1 MTNQKLTKISG
12 ILKELKNK
20 KINTWFDLGLFID
33 TFKEQNSKS
42 AFKGDT
48 QSFDA
53 HLEKGGIAFLT
64 FYFTIDGI
72 TVETGKYAKTFRN
85 IYPNIPIHFIAGDIK
100 EEADELIPN
109 DAFRKVIP
117 EMEAFDAWPLYKD
130 FFKIKMER
138 GSKAYNDLIGKFWKE
153 VLVLVEKLG
162 NYIEEN
168 DISLLYLINVCSN
181 PGNVSLALATVLI
194 SEHLGIPVI
203 NNNHDFYWEGG
214 NKEVDIKKKGL
225 KKGPRDFFFHN
236 AHVGEFFSVIE
247 MLYPW
252 ESRSWMN
259 VNINKIQQS
268 HLIDINGHNPANVT
282 LIGTAVDTKTH
293 QMSKR
298 GIIKAFMQV
307 STIFANKKDTIT
319 VHTAA
324 HHTESKRSLKPILL
338 GYKTIQKFDFVNNN
352 IVFLQPTRVISR
364 KSIELN
370 FKLVK
375 RLFSYDS
382 FYEKFIDNPQLKL
395 SLIVSGPIPHGQQ
408 DYYNDL
414 KKDFKNF
421 LEKLPKEFKSRVL
434 LGFLFSEF
442 DKNEFR
448 KKYKKPLDIEQLY
461 DVASLILLPSQTE
474 GRGLPIIE
482 AAACGTPI
490 FCRQYEPREVYDAV
504 IGRHLDES
512 LRLNVL
518 EFKGSEIPKR
528 LAEKICDHVFYPQ
541 NRMVEVTHNR
551 SVINK
556 RYSLESLQ
564 KNMQYVLERMYL
576 QLREISNEVNL
587 PVVNLLKKYG
597 EIVNF
602 KNEDLDAILNTK
614 TRHYLP
620 GYGRLSFMIYLKSLI
635 DPSFFRV
642 EEQLIRGEVMSYAR
656 KMENNIP
663 DLVNTNLALIHK
675 YYNAIDDIFK
685 YVDGEI
691 SIRHDHALA
700 YRHRNRKSYAYQAF
714 TYQEITGLVNMIYND
729 VFKPKHLAD
738 LTLAPQFFADW
749 ELALFQLTNS
759 KFLGIDNRKILTE
772 KLKNNVPKGYFPGRY
787 IKHELEYFVLQP
799 IRAQLK
805 LTIEEELTAEVLKTN
820 GQELKKVYIFIH
832 ESKITKWFSSAN
844 IKEYLESEKE
854 PELGLLYKAGVV
866 QIIET
871 KQWSEGVHFP
881 QMGAKAIKILRNIKE
896 ANGFIITNGEH
907 AAMMTDIIEIDHFH
921 IGKVL
926 SKMTAKIMGI
936 PKDSGFI
943 QFVPAGVRTTLAY
956 PTPIQTSKD
965 FDLVLKGDLYKELK
979 NTIGEKELLRIISK
993 DAIENGTPIAK
1004 LLEQIKQN
1012 LDETKT
1018 IEKVKSSF
1026 AGGVYEDGLPWSGV
1040 LAEIDTKKQN
1050 WKFAAHIANKE
1061 PKNVPALIK
1070 EYQKKSN
1077 NSNKIELAWNG
1088 GYILNPELV
1097 GKLGL
1102 PETYIGSPLGLLI
1115 MNNKVFCP
1123 PLFNKPAF
1131 IIYKN
1136 GEVDIRKVNAKAGFI
1151 IKGKST
1157 VTPSADSQK
1166 NLVFAA
1172 HNYNK
1177 HSNTEPCYYD
1187 LTFGNET
1194 VEANGNVIIRIAG
1207 NIVKQVINTKAKET
1221 VNIIP
1226 VGLTL
1231 SIPLALFSSDLFEVG
1246 KPINM
1251 QLSEPTTNPYN
1262 WGEILYAIEAGPM
1275 LIDGGKQVLNM
1286 EEEGWKTPNSIKTQ
1300 AARLDFTDMRGPKI
1314 AVGIT
1319 LDGKL
1324 MVLMVNG
1331 RIRESV
1337 GATHFDMADILLK
1350 YGMHKAM
1357 GFDPGGSSTLVVDG
1371 QIMNISPYNKNY
1383 EKDIYS
1389 LPPKPRFVANTIMGW
1404 IEE

>member
-1 MTNQKLTKISG
+1 MIKHKADKIQN
-12 ILKELKNK
+12 ILKKLKNE
-20 KINTWFDLGLFID
+20 KINTWFDLGLFMD
-33 TFKEQNSKS
+33 KFKEENLPPAFSGSKP
-42 AFKGDT
+42 AFDEHIET
-48 QSFDA
+48 
-53 HLEKGGIAFLT
+53 GGIAFLT
-64 FYFTIDGI
+64 FYYTIDGI
-72 TVETGKYAKTFRN
+72 TVETEKYAKTFKN
-85 IYPNIPIHFIAGDIK
+85 IYPNIPIHFVAGEIK
-100 EEADELIPN
+100 EEADELIPK
-109 DAFRKVIP
+109 DAFKKVIP
-117 EMEAFDAWPLYKD
+117 EMEAFDAWPLYND
-130 FFKIKMER
+130 FFNVKMER
-138 GSKAYNDLIGKFWKE
+138 GSEAYNALIGKFWKE

-162 NYIEEN
+162 AYIEEN
-168 DISLLYLINVCSN
+168 NISLLYLINVCSN

-194 SEHLGIPVI
+194 SEYLGISVI

-214 NKEVDIKKKGL
+214 NRKEEIKKKGL

-236 AHVGEFFSVIE
+236 AHIGEFFSVIE
-247 MLYPW
+247 TVYPW
-252 ESRSWMN
+252 ESRYWMN
-259 VNINKIQQS
+259 VNINKIQQE
-268 HLIDINGHNPANVT
+268 HLININGHNPANVA
-282 LIGTAVDTKTH
+282 LLGTAVDTKTH

-298 GIIKAFMQV
+298 DIIKAFMQV
-307 STIFANKKDTIT
+307 STIFANNKDTIT
-319 VHTAA
+319 IHTVAN
-324 HHTESKRSLKPILL
+324 HTDSKRSLKPILL
-338 GYKTIQKFDFVNNN
+338 GHKNIKNFDFVNNN

-370 FKLVK
+370 FKLIK

-382 FYEKFIDNPQLKL
+382 FFEKFITNPQLKL

-408 DYYNDL
+408 NYYHDL

-421 LEKLPKEFKSRVL
+421 LKELPKEFRSRVL

-442 DKNEFR
+442 DKNEF
-448 KKYKKPLDIEQLY
+448 KKKFKKPLDIEQLY

-490 FCRQYEPREVYDAV
+490 FCRQYEPRQVYDEV

-518 EFKGSEIPKR
+518 EFKGSKVPKQ

-541 NRMVEVTHNR
+541 NRMVDVTHNR
-551 SVINK
+551 NVINK

-564 KNMQYVLERMYL
+564 KNMEYILQRMYY
-576 QLREISNEVNL
+576 QIDSFSNKDN
-587 PVVNLLKKYG
+587 PQVVSLIKKYNAS
-597 EIVNF
+597 VNF
-602 KNEDLDAILNTK
+602 ENDDLNAILNKK

-620 GYGRLSFMIYLKSLI
+620 GYGRLSFMLYLKSLI

-642 EEQLIRGEVMSYAR
+642 EEQLIKGKVMRYAR
-656 KMENNIP
+656 MMENDIP
-663 DLVNTNLALIHK
+663 DLVNTNLELIHQ
-675 YYNAIDDIFK
+675 YYNTIDDIFK

-691 SIRHDHALA
+691 EIRHDHALA
-700 YRHRNRKSYAYQAF
+700 YRHRNKKNYAYQAF
-714 TYQEITGLVNMIYND
+714 TYQEVTGLVNMIYND
-729 VFKPKHLAD
+729 VLKPQDLTD

-759 KFLGIDNRKILTE
+759 NFLGIDNRKTLT
-772 KLKNNVPKGYFPGRY
+772 KSLKKNVPKGYFPGRY

-805 LTIEEELTAEVLKTN
+805 LTIQQELTEEVLKSN
-820 GQELKKVYIFIH
+820 VDKLEKVYIFIH
-832 ESKITKWFSSAN
+832 EPRITKWFSSAN
-844 IKEYLESEKE
+844 IKEYLESGKE

-866 QIIET
+866 QIVET

-881 QMGAKAIKILRNIKE
+881 QMGAHAISILRKIKE
-896 ANGFIITNGEH
+896 SNGFIITNGEY
-907 AAMMTDIIEIDHFH
+907 AAMMTDTIEIDHFH

-926 SKMTAKIMGI
+926 YEMTAKIMGI

-943 QFVPAGVRTTLAY
+943 QYVPAGVRTTLAY
-956 PTPIQTSKD
+956 PTPIQTAKD
-965 FDLVLKGDLYKELK
+965 FEVVLKSDLFQELK
-979 NTIGEKELLRIISK
+979 ETIGEKELLNCITK
-993 DAIENGTPIAK
+993 DAIENGTPIQK
-1004 LLEQIKQN
+1004 LLEQIKEN
-1012 LDETKT
+1012 LIETNT

-1026 AGGVYEDGLPWSGV
+1026 AGGVYSDGLPWSGV
-1040 LAEIDTKKQN
+1040 LAEIDTKKHK
-1050 WKFAAHIANKE
+1050 WKFAAHIANKK
-1061 PKNVPALIK
+1061 PKNVPALIN
-1070 EYQKKSN
+1070 EYKKKSKN
-1077 NSNKIELAWNG
+1077 PNKIELAWNG

-1136 GEVDIRKVNAKAGFI
+1136 GDVDIRKVNSRAGFI
-1151 IKGKST
+1151 IKNKQENLLF
-1157 VTPSADSQK
+1157 SAS
-1166 NLVFAA
+1166 
-1172 HNYNK
+1172 NYNK
-1177 HSNTEPCYYD
+1177 HNDNEPCFFD
-1187 LTFGNET
+1187 LSYPEET
-1194 VEANGNVIIRIAG
+1194 LEANGNVIVRIAG
-1207 NIVKQVINTKAKET
+1207 NKVKQILQTKEKES
-1221 VNIIP
+1221 VPFIP
-1226 VGLTL
+1226 VGITL
-1231 SIPLALFSSDLFEVG
+1231 SIPSKLFKEDVFKEDTALDIEL
-1246 KPINM
+1246 
-1251 QLSEPTTNPYN
+1251 LEPETNPYN
-1262 WGEILYAIEAGPM
+1262 WDQISYAIEAGPM
-1275 LIDGGKQVLNM
+1275 LIDDGKQILNM
-1286 EEEGWKTPNSIKTQ
+1286 EDEGWKTSNSIKTQ

-1319 LDGKL
+1319 KAGKL

-1337 GATHFDMADILLK
+1337 GATHFDMVDILLK
-1350 YGMHKAM
+1350 YGMDKAM

-1371 QIMNISPYNKNY
+1371 KIMNISPYNKNY

-1389 LPPKPRFVANTIMGW
+1389 LPPEPRFVANAIMGY

>member
-1 MTNQKLTKISG
+1 MTKTAKITN
-12 ILKELKNK
+12 ILNELKNE

-33 TFKEQNSKS
+33 KFKEQNSKS
-42 AFKGDT
+42 AFEGDA
-48 QSFDA
+48 QSFNA
-53 HLEKGGIAFLT
+53 HIEKGGIAFLT

-72 TVETGKYAKTFRN
+72 TVETEKYAKTFKK

-100 EEADELIPN
+100 QEADELIPK
-109 DAFRKVIP
+109 DAFKKVFP
-117 EMEAFDAWPLYKD
+117 EMEAFDAWPLYDD
-130 FFKIKMER
+130 FFRIKMER
-138 GSKAYNDLIGKFWKE
+138 GSEAYNDLIGKFWKE

-162 NYIEEN
+162 HYIEEN

-194 SEHLGIPVI
+194 SEYLGIPVI

-214 NKEVDIKKKGL
+214 NRKVEIKKKGL

-236 AHVGEFFSVIE
+236 AHVGEFFSIIE
-247 MLYPW
+247 MVYPW
-252 ESRSWMN
+252 ESRSWMH
-259 VNINKIQQS
+259 VNINKIQQN
-268 HLIDINGHNPANVT
+268 HLIDINGHNPANVA
-282 LIGTAVDTKTH
+282 LIGTAVDTKMH

-298 GIIKAFMQV
+298 DIIKAFMQV

-324 HHTESKRSLKPILL
+324 HHTDSERSLKPILL
-338 GYKTIQKFDFVNNN
+338 GHKTIREFDFVNNN

-370 FKLVK
+370 FKLIK

-382 FYEKFIDNPQLKL
+382 FAEKFITNPQLKL

-408 DYYNDL
+408 NYYHDL
-414 KKDFKNF
+414 KKDFEKF
-421 LEKLPKEFKSRVL
+421 LKELPKTFRSRVL

-442 DKNEFR
+442 DKNEFK

-490 FCRQYEPREVYDAV
+490 FCRQYEPREVYDEV
-504 IGRHLDES
+504 IGRHLDQS

-518 EFKGSEIPKR
+518 EFKGSKIPKR

-541 NRMVEVTHNR
+541 NRMVDVTHNR

-556 RYSLESLQ
+556 RYSIEALQ
-564 KNMQYVLERMYL
+564 KNMQYILGRLHL
-576 QLREISNEVNL
+576 QLGAISNTVN
-587 PVVNLLKKYG
+587 PQVVNLLEAYKNMVHF
-597 EIVNF
+597 E
-602 KNEDLDAILNTK
+602 NEDLHAILNKK

-620 GYGRLSFMIYLKSLI
+620 GYGRLSFMTYLKSLI

-642 EEQLIRGEVMSYAR
+642 EEQLIKGKVMGYAR
-656 KMENNIP
+656 MMENDIP
-663 DLVNTNLALIHK
+663 DLVNTNLNLIHK

-685 YVDGEI
+685 YVDGELT
-691 SIRHDHALA
+691 IRHDHALA
-700 YRHRNRKSYAYQAF
+700 YRHRNKKQYAYQAF
-714 TYQEITGLVNMIYND
+714 TYHEVTGLVNMIYSD
-729 VFKPKHLAD
+729 VFKPKNLPD

-759 KFLGIDNRKILTE
+759 KFLGIDDRKILTK
-772 KLKNNVPKGYFPGRY
+772 KLKNNVPKGYFPGRF

-805 LTIEEELTAEVLKTN
+805 LKIEEELTANVLKEK
-820 GQELKKVYIFIH
+820 GKELEKVYIFIH
-832 ESKITKWFSSAN
+832 EPRITKWFSNAN
-844 IKEYLESEKE
+844 IKEYLESGKE
-854 PELGLLYKAGVV
+854 PELGLLFKTGVV
-866 QIIET
+866 QIIKT

-896 ANGFIITNGEH
+896 SNGFIITNGEY
-907 AAMMTDIIEIDHFH
+907 AAMMTDIVEIDHFH
-921 IGKVL
+921 IGKVQHT
-926 SKMTAKIMGI
+926 MTAKIMGI

-943 QFVPAGVRTTLAY
+943 QFVPAAVRTTLAF
-956 PTPIQTSKD
+956 PTPIQTAKD
-965 FDLVLKGDLYKELK
+965 FDNVLKGKLYKKLK
-979 NTIGEKELLRIISK
+979 KTLGEKELLQLISK

-1004 LLEQIKQN
+1004 LLKQINEN
-1012 LDETKT
+1012 LKDTKT
-1018 IEKVKSSF
+1018 VEKVTASF

-1040 LAEIDTKKQN
+1040 LAEIDTKKDN
-1050 WKFAAHIANKE
+1050 WKFAAHIAKKE
-1061 PKNVPALIK
+1061 PKNVPALID
-1070 EYQKKSN
+1070 EYKKTSKN
-1077 NSNKIELAWNG
+1077 PNKIELAWNG

-1115 MNNKVFCP
+1115 MNNTVFCP

-1136 GEVDIRKVNAKAGFI
+1136 GDVDIRKVNSKAGFI
-1151 IKGKST
+1151 VKGK
-1157 VTPSADSQK
+1157 Q
-1166 NLVFAA
+1166 NILFAPG
-1172 HNYNK
+1172 HYNI
-1177 HSNTEPCYYD
+1177 HSKTEPCYYD
-1187 LTFGNET
+1187 LSYPKDTIQGD
-1194 VEANGNVIIRIAG
+1194 GHVILRIAG
-1207 NIVKQVINTKAKET
+1207 HTVKQIIKTKANE
-1221 VNIIP
+1221 VVPVIP
-1226 VGLTL
+1226 VGITL
-1231 SIPLALFSSDLFEVG
+1231 SIPLEVFANG
-1246 KPINM
+1246 EFKEGMPLDI
-1251 QLSEPTTNPYN
+1251 QLLEPKTNPYK
-1262 WGEILYAIEAGPM
+1262 WDEISYAIEAGPM
-1275 LIDGGKQVLNM
+1275 LINGGKQILNM
-1286 EEEGWKTPNSIKTQ
+1286 EDEGWKTTNSINTQ

-1319 LDGKL
+1319 KAGKL

-1337 GATHFDMADILLK
+1337 GATHFDMVDILLK
-1350 YGMHKAM
+1350 YGMDKAM

-1371 QIMNISPYNKNY
+1371 NIMNISPYNKNY

-1389 LPPKPRFVANTIMGW
+1389 LLPEPRFVANAIMGW

>member
-1 MTNQKLTKISG
+1 MIDKRNVNISKV
-12 ILKELKNK
+12 LKELKK
-20 KINTWFDLGLFID
+20 EKINTWFDLGLFID
-33 TFKEQNSKS
+33 KFREEKLTS
-42 AFKGDT
+42 AFEGDVN
-48 QSFDA
+48 SFDFNI
-53 HLEKGGIAFLT
+53 EKGGIAFIT

-72 TVETGKYAKTFRN
+72 TVETEKYAKTFKN
-85 IYPNIPIHFIAGDIK
+85 IYPNIPIHFIAGEIK
-100 EEADELIPN
+100 QEADELIPK
-109 DAFRKVIP
+109 DAFKKVIP
-117 EMEAFDAWPLYKD
+117 EMEAFDAWPLYND
-130 FFKIKMER
+130 FFKIRMER
-138 GSKAYNDLIGKFWKE
+138 GSKEYNDLIGKFWEE

-162 NYIEEN
+162 SYIEEN

-194 SEHLGIPVI
+194 SEYLGIPVI

-214 NKEVDIKKKGL
+214 NREVDIKSKGL

-236 AHVGEFFSVIE
+236 AHVGEFFSLIE
-247 MLYPW
+247 MIYPW

-259 VNINKIQQS
+259 VNINKIQQN
-268 HLIDINGHNPANVT
+268 HLIDINGHNPANVA

-298 GIIKAFMQV
+298 DIIKAFMQV

-324 HHTESKRSLKPILL
+324 KHTKSERSLKPILL
-338 GYKTIQKFDFVNNN
+338 GYKTIRNFDFVNNN

-370 FKLVK
+370 FKLIK

-382 FYEKFIDNPQLKL
+382 FYEKFITIPQLKL

-408 DYYNDL
+408 NYYQEL
-414 KKDFKNF
+414 KRDFKNF
-421 LEKLPKEFKSRVL
+421 LEGLPKALKSRVL

-442 DKNEFR
+442 DKNEF
-448 KKYKKPLDIEQLY
+448 KKKHKKPLDIEQLY

-490 FCRQYEPREVYDAV
+490 FCRQYEPREVYDEV

-512 LRLNVL
+512 MRLKVL
-518 EFKGSEIPKR
+518 EFKGSKIPKKLVER
-528 LAEKICDHVFYPQ
+528 ICDHVFYPQ
-541 NRMVEVTHNR
+541 NRMVDVTHNR
-551 SVINK
+551 NVINK

-564 KNMQYVLERMYL
+564 KSMRYIVKRLHL
-576 QLREISNEVNL
+576 QLSANSIEVD
-587 PVVNLLKKYG
+587 PQVVFLLKKYKKS
-597 EIVNF
+597 VNF
-602 KNEDLDAILNTK
+602 TNEDLNAILNK
-614 TRHYLP
+614 NTRHYLP
-620 GYGRLSFMIYLKSLI
+620 GYGRLAFMLYLKSLI

-642 EEQLIRGEVMSYAR
+642 EEQLIKGKVMTYAR
-656 KMENNIP
+656 MMENDIP
-663 DLVNTNLALIHK
+663 DMVNTNLELIHK

-685 YVDGEI
+685 YVDGEFL
-691 SIRHDHALA
+691 IRHDHALA
-700 YRHRNRKSYAYQAF
+700 YRHRNKKSYAYQAF
-714 TYQEITGLVNMIYND
+714 TYQEVTGLVNMIYND
-729 VFKPKHLAD
+729 VFKPKNLAD
-738 LTLAPQFFADW
+738 LTLAPQFFSDW

-759 KFLGIDNRKILTE
+759 KYLGIDDRKILT
-772 KLKNNVPKGYFPGRY
+772 KNLKNNVPKGYFPGRY

-805 LTIEEELTAEVLKTN
+805 LNIEEELTLEVLETR
-820 GQELKKVYIFIH
+820 GLELEKVYIFIH
-832 ESKITKWFSSAN
+832 EPRITKWFSSAN
-844 IKEYLESEKE
+844 IKEYLDSGKE
-854 PELGLLYKAGVV
+854 PELGLLYKTGVV

-881 QMGAKAIKILRNIKE
+881 QMGAKAIKILRQIKE
-896 ANGFIITNGEH
+896 SNGFIITNGEY

-926 SKMTAKIMGI
+926 HEMTAKIMGI
-936 PKDSGFI
+936 PKGSGFI
-943 QFVPAGVRTTLAY
+943 QFVPAAVRTTLAY
-956 PTPIQTSKD
+956 PTPIQTAKTFETALKSDLFGQISKQ
-965 FDLVLKGDLYKELK
+965 
-979 NTIGEKELLRIISK
+979 IGEKELLQTISK
-993 DAIENGTPIAK
+993 DAIENGTPIEK
-1004 LLEQIKQN
+1004 LLEQLKQQMT
-1012 LDETKT
+1012 ESKT
-1018 IEKVKSSF
+1018 VEKVKSSF
-1026 AGGVYEDGLPWSGV
+1026 AGGVYKDSLPWSGV
-1040 LAEIDTKKQN
+1040 LAEIDTKEHN

-1061 PKNVPALIK
+1061 PKNVPALVR
-1070 EYQKKSN
+1070 EYKKKNN

-1115 MNNKVFCP
+1115 MNKKVFCP

-1136 GEVDIRKVNAKAGFI
+1136 GDVDIRKVNCQAGF
-1151 IKGKST
+1151 T
-1157 VTPSADSQK
+1157 VVGRKK
-1166 NLVFAA
+1166 NLVFPAA
-1172 HNYNK
+1172 NYNK
-1177 HSNTEPCYYD
+1177 HHSSEPCYYD
-1187 LTFGNET
+1187 LSYPGET
-1194 VEANGNVIIRIAG
+1194 IQGNGNIIIRIAG
-1207 NIVKQVINTKAKET
+1207 NTVKRIITTKVNET

-1226 VGLTL
+1226 VGITL
-1231 SIPLALFSSDLFEVG
+1231 SIPLKLFSSALFEEG
-1246 KPINM
+1246 RPIDI
-1251 QLSEPTTNPYN
+1251 QLKEPDNNPYN
-1262 WGEILYAIEAGPM
+1262 WSEILYAIEAGPM
-1275 LIDGGKQVLNM
+1275 LIDKGKQILNM
-1286 EEEGWKTPNSIKTQ
+1286 EEEGWKTSNSIKTQ

-1319 LDGKL
+1319 DEGKL

-1350 YGMHKAM
+1350 YGMDKAM

-1371 QIMNISPYNKNY
+1371 KIMNISPYNKNY

-1389 LPPKPRFVANTIMGW
+1389 LPPQPRFVANTIMGW
-1404 IEE
+1404 IED

>member
-1 MTNQKLTKISG
+1 MTHKKTAITN
-12 ILKELKNK
+12 ILKELHDE
-20 KINTWFDLGLFID
+20 KIETWFDLGLFID
-33 TFKEQNSKS
+33 RFKEKKSK
-42 AFKGDT
+42 AGFHGEAK
-48 QSFDA
+48 SFDA
-53 HLEKGGIAFLT
+53 SLTKGGMAFLT

-72 TVETGKYAKTFRN
+72 TVETDKYAKTFKN
-85 IYPNIPIHFIAGDIK
+85 IYPNIPIHFVAGDIK
-100 EEADELIPN
+100 QEADELIPK
-109 DAFRKVIP
+109 DAFKKVIP
-117 EMEAFDAWPLYKD
+117 EMEAFDAWPLYND

-138 GSKAYNDLIGKFWKE
+138 GSEAYNNLIGKFWKE

-162 NYIEEN
+162 SYIEEN

-194 SEHLGIPVI
+194 SEYLGLPVI

-214 NKEVDIKKKGL
+214 NREVEIKKKGL

-236 AHVGEFFSVIE
+236 AHVGEFFSIIE
-247 MLYPW
+247 MVYPW
-252 ESRSWMN
+252 ESRSWMQ
-259 VNINKIQQS
+259 VNINKIQQN
-268 HLIDINGHNPANVT
+268 HLIDINGQNPANVA
-282 LIGTAVDTKTH
+282 LIGTAVDTKLH

-298 GIIKAFMQV
+298 DIIKAFMQV

-324 HHTESKRSLKPILL
+324 HHTKSERSLKPILL
-338 GYKTIQKFDFVNNN
+338 GYKTIKKFDFVNNN

-370 FKLVK
+370 FKLIK
-375 RLFSYDS
+375 RLFSYHS
-382 FYEKFIDNPQLKL
+382 FAEKFVTNPQLKL

-408 DYYNDL
+408 NYYHDL

-421 LEKLPKEFKSRVL
+421 LKELPKEFRTRVL

-442 DKNEFR
+442 DKNEF
-448 KKYKKPLDIEQLY
+448 KKKFKKPLDIEQLY

-490 FCRQYEPREVYDAV
+490 FCRQYEPREVYDQV

-512 LRLNVL
+512 LRLIVL
-518 EFKGSEIPKR
+518 EFEGSKVPKI

-541 NRMVEVTHNR
+541 NRMVDVTHNR
-551 SVINK
+551 NVIK
-556 RYSLESLQ
+556 QRYSIEALQ
-564 KNMQYVLERMYL
+564 KNMEYILERLHL
-576 QLREISNEVNL
+576 QLKAISNDVNPQVIHFL
-587 PVVNLLKKYG
+587 EKYK
-597 EIVNF
+597 EKVSFEND
-602 KNEDLDAILNTK
+602 DLHAILNKK

-642 EEQLIRGEVMSYAR
+642 EEQLIKGNVMSYAR
-656 KMENNIP
+656 MMENDIP
-663 DLVNTNLALIHK
+663 DLINTNLKLIHK

-700 YRHRNRKSYAYQAF
+700 YRHRNKKSFAYQAF
-714 TYQEITGLVNMIYND
+714 TFQEVTGLVNMIYSD
-729 VFKPKHLAD
+729 VFKPKNLPD

-759 KFLGIDNRKILTE
+759 NYLGIDDRKILTE

-799 IRAQLK
+799 IRAQLG
-805 LTIEEELTAEVLKTN
+805 LNIQEELSKEVLTSK
-820 GQELKKVYIFIH
+820 GQNLKKVYIFIH
-832 ESKITKWFSSAN
+832 EPRLTKWFSSAN
-844 IKEYLESEKE
+844 IKEYLESDKE

-881 QMGAKAIKILRNIKE
+881 QMGAKAIKILREIKE
-896 ANGFIITNGEH
+896 SNGFIITNGEYS
-907 AAMMTDIIEIDHFH
+907 AMMTDIIEIDHFH
-921 IGKVL
+921 IGKVVHQ
-926 SKMTAKIMGI
+926 MTARIMGI
-936 PKDSGFI
+936 PKGSGFI

-956 PTPIQTSKD
+956 PTPIQTGKD
-965 FDLVLKGDLYKELK
+965 FDKALKSDLYNELK
-979 NTIGEKELLRIISK
+979 NTLGKKELLEIISK
-993 DAIENGTPIAK
+993 DAIENGTPIVK
-1004 LLEQIKQN
+1004 LLEQIKQSTSG
-1012 LDETKT
+1012 DKT
-1018 IEKVKSSF
+1018 VKRVKSSF

-1040 LAEIDTKKQN
+1040 LAEIDTKKHQ
-1050 WKFAAHIANKE
+1050 WKFAAHIANNK
-1061 PKNVPALIK
+1061 PKNVPSLIN
-1070 EYQKKSN
+1070 EYRKKSN

-1115 MNNKVFCP
+1115 MDGKVFCP

-1136 GEVDIRKVNAKAGFI
+1136 GEVDIRKVNSKSGFVV
-1151 IKGKST
+1151 KGKQSE
-1157 VTPSADSQK
+1157 
-1166 NLVFAA
+1166 LVFKPEA
-1172 HNYNK
+1172 YNTYR
-1177 HSNTEPCYYD
+1177 SSEPCYYD
-1187 LTFGNET
+1187 LSYRE
-1194 VEANGNVIIRIAG
+1194 EMIQCNGHVIIRIAG
-1207 NIVKQVINTKAKET
+1207 NTVKQIIKTKAKET
-1221 VNIIP
+1221 VPIIP
-1226 VGLTL
+1226 VGITL
-1231 SIPLALFSSDLFEVG
+1231 SIPSKLFSVDLFKEG
-1246 KPINM
+1246 EPINM
-1251 QLSEPTTNPYN
+1251 KLLEPEVNPYK
-1262 WGEILYAIEAGPM
+1262 WDEISYAIEAGPM
-1275 LIDGGKQVLNM
+1275 LIDDGKQILNM
-1286 EEEGWKTPNSIKTQ
+1286 EDEGWKTTNSIKTQ

-1319 LDGKL
+1319 KKGKL

-1350 YGMHKAM
+1350 YGMDKAM

-1371 QIMNISPYNKNY
+1371 EIMNISPYNKDY

-1389 LPPKPRFVANTIMGW
+1389 LPPEPRFVANAIMGW
-1404 IEE
+1404 IEG

>member
-1 MTNQKLTKISG
+1 MKDKRRVKVNEV
-12 ILKELKNK
+12 LKELNNE

-33 TFKEQNSKS
+33 RFKEKKLKT
-42 AFKGDT
+42 AFNGSID
-48 QSFDA
+48 SFDSN
-53 HLEKGGIAFLT
+53 LEKGGVAFVT

-72 TVETGKYAKTFRN
+72 TVETEKYAKTFKNR
-85 IYPNIPIHFIAGDIK
+85 YPNIPIHFIAGDIK
-100 EEADELIPN
+100 QEADELIPK
-109 DAFRKVIP
+109 DAFKKVIP
-117 EMEAFDAWPLYKD
+117 EMEAFDAWPLYED
-130 FFKIKMER
+130 FFRIRMER
-138 GSKAYNDLIGKFWKE
+138 GSKEYNELIGKFWKE

-162 NYIEEN
+162 TYIEEN

-194 SEHLGIPVI
+194 SEYLGLPVI

-214 NKEVDIKKKGL
+214 NKEVDIKNKGL

-236 AHVGEFFSVIE
+236 AHVGEFFSLIE
-247 MLYPW
+247 MIYPW

-259 VNINKIQQS
+259 VNINKIQQN
-268 HLIDINGHNPANVT
+268 HLIDINGHNPANVA

-298 GIIKAFMQV
+298 DIIKAFMQV

-319 VHTAA
+319 VHTAGK
-324 HHTESKRSLKPILL
+324 HTKSERSLKPILL
-338 GYKTIQKFDFVNNN
+338 GYKSIRKFDFVNNN

-370 FKLVK
+370 FKLIK

-382 FYEKFIDNPQLKL
+382 FYEKFITNPQLKL

-408 DYYNDL
+408 DYYQEL
-414 KKDFKNF
+414 KKDFKKF
-421 LEKLPKEFKSRVL
+421 LDGLPKEFQSRVL

-442 DKNEFR
+442 DKNEF
-448 KKYKKPLDIEQLY
+448 KKKHKKPLDIEQLY

-490 FCRQYEPREVYDAV
+490 FCRQYEPREVYDEV

-518 EFKGSEIPKR
+518 EFKGSKIPKK
-528 LAEKICDHVFYPQ
+528 LAERICDHVFYPQ
-541 NRMVEVTHNR
+541 NRMVDVTHNR
-551 SVINK
+551 NVINK

-564 KNMQYVLERMYL
+564 NSMEYILKRLHL
-576 QLREISNEVNL
+576 QLRANSIEVD
-587 PVVNLLKKYG
+587 PQVVVLLKKYKKS
-597 EIVNF
+597 VNF
-602 KNEDLDAILNTK
+602 ANEDLDAILNKK

-620 GYGRLSFMIYLKSLI
+620 GYGRLSFMLYLKSLI

-642 EEQLIRGEVMSYAR
+642 EEQLIKGKVMTYAR
-656 KMENNIP
+656 MMENDIP
-663 DLVNTNLALIHK
+663 ELVNTNLELIHT

-691 SIRHDHALA
+691 STRHDHALA
-700 YRHRNRKSYAYQAF
+700 YRHRNKKSYAYQAF
-714 TYQEITGLVNMIYND
+714 TYHEVTGLVNMIYND
-729 VFKPKHLAD
+729 VFKPKNLAD

-759 KFLGIDNRKILTE
+759 KFLGIDDRKILT
-772 KLKNNVPKGYFPGRY
+772 KNLKNNVPKGYFPGRY

-805 LTIEEELTAEVLKTN
+805 LTIEQELTSEVLKTK
-820 GQELKKVYIFIH
+820 GQELEKVYIFIH
-832 ESKITKWFSSAN
+832 EPRITKWFSSAN

-881 QMGAKAIKILRNIKE
+881 QMGAKAIKILREIKE
-896 ANGFIITNGEH
+896 SNGFIITNGEY

-926 SKMTAKIMGI
+926 YEMTAKIMGI

-956 PTPIQTSKD
+956 PTPIQTAKD
-965 FDLVLKGDLYKELK
+965 FEMVLKSDLYNELK
-979 NTIGEKELLRIISK
+979 ASVGEKELLHIISK
-993 DAIENGTPIAK
+993 DAVENGTPLAD
-1004 LLEQIKQN
+1004 LLAQIKEQMKVN
-1012 LDETKT
+1012 KT
-1018 IEKVKSSF
+1018 VEKVTSSF
-1026 AGGVYEDGLPWSGV
+1026 AGGVYDDGLPWSGV
-1040 LAEIDTKKQN
+1040 LAEIDTKEHN

-1061 PKNVPALIK
+1061 PKNVPALIQ
-1070 EYQKKSN
+1070 EYKKKN
-1077 NSNKIELAWNG
+1077 KNSNKIELAWNG

-1136 GEVDIRKVNAKAGFI
+1136 GHVDIRKVNSKAGFV
-1151 IKGKST
+1151 IKGKQ
-1157 VTPSADSQK
+1157 A
-1166 NLVFAA
+1166 NLVFGADQ
-1172 HNYNK
+1172 YNS
-1177 HSNTEPCYYD
+1177 HSTTKPCYYD
-1187 LTFGNET
+1187 LSFTEQNIQGD
-1194 VEANGNVIIRIAG
+1194 GNVIIRIAG
-1207 NIVKQVINTKAKET
+1207 NTVKEVIKTKAKEA
-1221 VNIIP
+1221 VGMIP
-1226 VGLTL
+1226 VGITL
-1231 SIPLALFSSDLFEVG
+1231 SVPFNLFSSDLFEEGTSVD
-1246 KPINM
+1246 M
-1251 QLSEPTTNPYN
+1251 ELLEPKKNPYQ
-1262 WGEILYAIEAGPM
+1262 WHDILYAIEAGPM
-1275 LIDGGKQVLNM
+1275 LIDNGKQILNM
-1286 EEEGWKTPNSIKTQ
+1286 EEEGWKTTNSIKTQ

-1314 AVGIT
+1314 AVGMT
-1319 LDGKL
+1319 KEGKL

-1357 GFDPGGSSTLVVDG
+1357 GFDPGGSSTLVVG
-1371 QIMNISPYNKNY
+1371 GKIMNISPYNKNY
-1383 EKDIYS
+1383 EKNIYS
-1389 LPPKPRFVANTIMGW
+1389 LPPEPRFVANTVMGW

>member
-1 MTNQKLTKISG
+1 MTKTKTAKIST
-12 ILKELKNK
+12 ILKDLKNE

-33 TFKEQNSKS
+33 KFKEQSSKS
-42 AFKGDT
+42 AFKGDKK
-48 QSFDA
+48 SFDKL
-53 HLEKGGIAFLT
+53 LEKGGIAFLT

-72 TVETGKYAKTFRN
+72 TVETEKYAKTFKSL
-85 IYPNIPIHFIAGDIK
+85 YPNIPIHFIAGDIK
-100 EEADELIPN
+100 QEADELIPK

-117 EMEAFDAWPLYKD
+117 EMEAFDAWPLYDD
-130 FFKIKMER
+130 FFRIKMER
-138 GSKAYNDLIGKFWKE
+138 GSTEYNNLIGKFWTE

-162 NYIEEN
+162 SYIEEN

-194 SEHLGIPVI
+194 SEYLGIPVI

-214 NKEVDIKKKGL
+214 NRAVDIKQKGL

-236 AHVGEFFSVIE
+236 AHVGEFFSLIE
-247 MLYPW
+247 TIYPW

-259 VNINKIQQS
+259 VNINKIQQN
-268 HLIDINGHNPANVT
+268 HLIDINGHNPANVA
-282 LIGTAVDTKTH
+282 LLGTAVDTKMH

-298 GIIKAFMQV
+298 DIIKAFMQV
-307 STIFANKKDTIT
+307 STIFANKKETIT
-319 VHTAA
+319 VHKVAN
-324 HHTESKRSLKPILL
+324 HTTSERSLKPILF
-338 GYKTIQKFDFVNNN
+338 GYKNVHNFDFVNNN

-370 FKLVK
+370 FKLIK

-382 FYEKFIDNPQLKL
+382 FAEKFLTNPHLKL

-408 DYYNDL
+408 NYYHEL

-421 LEKLPKEFKSRVL
+421 LKDLPKEFKSRVL

-442 DKNEFR
+442 DKNDFK

-490 FCRQYEPREVYDAV
+490 FCRQYEPREVYDEV
-504 IGRHLDES
+504 IGRHLDAS
-512 LRLNVL
+512 LRLKVL
-518 EFKGSEIPKR
+518 EFKGSKVPKQ
-528 LAEKICDHVFYPQ
+528 LAEIICDHVFYPQ
-541 NRMVEVTHNR
+541 NRMVDVTHNR

-556 RYSLESLQ
+556 RYSIETLQ
-564 KNMQYVLERMYL
+564 KNMQYILGRMHL
-576 QLREISNEVNL
+576 QLGAISDEVNSQ
-587 PVVNLLKKYG
+587 VVKLLEEYKNM
-597 EIVNF
+597 VNF
-602 KNEDLDAILNTK
+602 ENEDLHAILNKK

-620 GYGRLSFMIYLKSLI
+620 GYGRLAFMTYLKSLI

-642 EEQLIRGEVMSYAR
+642 EEQLIKGKVMNYAR
-656 KMENNIP
+656 MMENDIP
-663 DLVNTNLALIHK
+663 DLVNTDLELIHT

-685 YVDGEI
+685 HVDGEFT
-691 SIRHDHALA
+691 IRHDHALS
-700 YRHRNRKSYAYQAF
+700 YRHRNKKKF
-714 TYQEITGLVNMIYND
+714 TYQDLTYQEVTGLVNMIYSD
-729 VFKPKHLAD
+729 VFKPKHLPD

-759 KFLGIDNRKILTE
+759 KFLGIDDREILTE

-805 LTIEEELTAEVLKTN
+805 LKIEEELTEEVLKDKVD
-820 GQELKKVYIFIH
+820 ELEKVYIFIH
-832 ESKITKWFSSAN
+832 EPRITKWFSNAN
-844 IKEYLESEKE
+844 IKEYLESGKE
-854 PELGLLYKAGVV
+854 PELGLLFKTGVV

-881 QMGAKAIKILRNIKE
+881 QMGAKAIKVLRDIKE
-896 ANGFIITNGEH
+896 ANGFIITNGEYS
-907 AAMMTDIIEIDHFH
+907 AMMTDIIEIDHFH

-926 SKMTAKIMGI
+926 HTMTAKIMGI
-936 PKDSGFI
+936 PLDSGFI
-943 QFVPAGVRTTLAY
+943 QFVPAAVRTTLAF
-956 PTPIQTSKD
+956 PTPIQTAKD
-965 FDLVLKGDLYKELK
+965 FDTILKSDLCKTLKEKL
-979 NTIGEKELLRIISK
+979 GEKELLQLISK

-1004 LLEQIKQN
+1004 LLEQINDSLK
-1012 LDETKT
+1012 ETKT
-1018 IEKVKSSF
+1018 VEKVKSSF

-1040 LAEIDTKKQN
+1040 LAEIDTKQHK
-1050 WKFAAHIANKE
+1050 WKFAAHIAKKE

-1070 EYQKKSN
+1070 EYQKKSKN
-1077 NSNKIELAWNG
+1077 PNKIELAWNG

-1136 GEVDIRKVNAKAGFI
+1136 GNVDIRKVNSEAGFI
-1151 IKGKST
+1151 IKGK
-1157 VTPSADSQK
+1157 QK
-1166 NLVFAA
+1166 NLVFSSTY
-1172 HNYNK
+1172 YNT
-1177 HSNTEPCYYD
+1177 HSNTEPCFYD
-1187 LTFGNET
+1187 LSYTEET
-1194 VEANGNVIIRIAG
+1194 IEGNGNVIIRIAG
-1207 NIVKQVINTKAKET
+1207 NTVKQIINTKANET
-1221 VNIIP
+1221 VPVIP
-1226 VGLTL
+1226 VGITL
-1231 SIPLALFSSDLFEVG
+1231 SIPSNLFYKDIFVEGMPLD
-1246 KPINM
+1246 I
-1251 QLSEPTTNPYN
+1251 QLLEPETNPYN
-1262 WGEILYAIEAGPM
+1262 WNDISYAIEAGPM
-1275 LIDGGKQVLNM
+1275 LIEGGKQILNM
-1286 EEEGWKTPNSIKTQ
+1286 ENEGWKTSNSIKTQ

-1319 LDGKL
+1319 KEGKL

-1350 YGMHKAM
+1350 YGMEKAM
-1357 GFDPGGSSTLVVDG
+1357 GFDPGGSSTLVVDDK
-1371 QIMNISPYNKNY
+1371 IMNISPYNKNY

-1389 LPPKPRFVANTIMGW
+1389 LPPEPRFVANAIMGW

>member
-1 MTNQKLTKISG
+1 MKKKTGEISK
-12 ILKELKNK
+12 ILKELNK
-20 KINTWFDLGLFID
+20 EKINTWFDLGLFID
-33 TFKEQNSKS
+33 RFKEQKSKS
-42 AFKGDT
+42 AFEKDGK
-48 QSFDA
+48 SFDTY
-53 HLEKGGIAFLT
+53 LEKGGVAFIT

-72 TVETGKYAKTFRN
+72 TVETEKYAKTFKN
-85 IYPNIPIHFIAGDIK
+85 IYPEIPIHFIAGDIK
-100 EEADELIPN
+100 QEADELIPKS
-109 DAFRKVIP
+109 AFKKVIP
-117 EMEAFDAWPLYKD
+117 EMEAFDAWPLYSD
-130 FFKIKMER
+130 FFKIRMER
-138 GSKAYNDLIGKFWKE
+138 GSEAYNDLIGKFWKE

-162 NYIEEN
+162 TYIEEH

-194 SEHLGIPVI
+194 SEYLGLPVI

-236 AHVGEFFSVIE
+236 AHVGEFFSLIE
-247 MLYPW
+247 MVYPW

-259 VNINKIQQS
+259 VNINKIQQN
-268 HLIDINGHNPANVT
+268 HLIDINGHNPANVA
-282 LIGTAVDTKTH
+282 LLGTAVDTKMH

-298 GIIKAFMQV
+298 DIIKAFMQV

-319 VHTAA
+319 VHSAA
-324 HHTESKRSLKPILL
+324 KHTESKRSLKPILL
-338 GYKTIQKFDFVNNN
+338 GYKTLRNFDFVNNN

-370 FKLVK
+370 FKLIK

-382 FYEKFIDNPQLKL
+382 FYEKFITNPQLTL

-408 DYYNDL
+408 GYYHDL
-414 KKDFKNF
+414 KKDFENF
-421 LEKLPKEFKSRVL
+421 LKELPEMFKSRVL

-442 DKNEFR
+442 DKNEF
-448 KKYKKPLDIEQLY
+448 KKKHKKPLDIEQLY

-490 FCRQYEPREVYDAV
+490 FCRQYEPREVYDEV

-518 EFKGSEIPKR
+518 EFKGSKIPKR
-528 LAEKICDHVFYPQ
+528 LAERICDHVFYPQ
-541 NRMVEVTHNR
+541 NRMVDVTHNR
-551 SVINK
+551 NVINK

-564 KNMQYVLERMYL
+564 ENIKYVLNRLHL
-576 QLREISNEVNL
+576 QLQTTSIEVD
-587 PVVNLLKKYG
+587 PQVVNLLNQYKG
-597 EIVNF
+597 LVNF
-602 KNEDLDAILNTK
+602 ENEDLDAILNK
-614 TRHYLP
+614 KARHYLP
-620 GYGRLSFMIYLKSLI
+620 GYGRLSFMLYLKSLI

-642 EEQLIRGEVMSYAR
+642 EEQLVKGKVMSYAR
-656 KMENNIP
+656 MMENDIP
-663 DLVNTNLALIHK
+663 DLVNTNLELIHK

-685 YVDGEI
+685 YVDGEF

-700 YRHRNRKSYAYQAF
+700 YRHRNKKSYAYQAF
-714 TYQEITGLVNMIYND
+714 TYQEVTGLVNMIYND
-729 VFKPKHLAD
+729 VFKPENLSD

-759 KFLGIDNRKILTE
+759 KFLGIDDRKILTRN
-772 KLKNNVPKGYFPGRY
+772 LKKNVPKGYFPGRY

-805 LTIEEELTAEVLKTN
+805 LSIEEELTEEVLATR
-820 GQELKKVYIFIH
+820 GQELEKVYIFIH
-832 ESKITKWFSSAN
+832 EPRITKWFSSAN

-866 QIIET
+866 RIVET

-881 QMGAKAIKILRNIKE
+881 QMGAKAIKILREIKE
-896 ANGFIITNGEH
+896 SNGFIITNGEY

-926 SKMTAKIMGI
+926 YQMTAKIMGI

-956 PTPIQTSKD
+956 PTPIQTAKD
-965 FDLVLKGDLYKELK
+965 FDNALKSNLYSELK
-979 NTIGEKELLRIISK
+979 EKLGEKKLLDTISK

-1012 LDETKT
+1012 LKETKT
-1018 IEKVKSSF
+1018 VEKVKSSF
-1026 AGGVYEDGLPWSGV
+1026 AGGVYKDGLPWSGV
-1040 LAEIDTKKQN
+1040 LAEIDTKQHN
-1050 WKFAAHIANKE
+1050 WKFAAHLASEK
-1061 PKNVPALIK
+1061 PKNVPGLIK
-1070 EYQKKSN
+1070 EYQKKSK

-1115 MNNKVFCP
+1115 MNSKVFCP

-1136 GEVDIRKVNAKAGFI
+1136 GKVDIRKVNSKAGFVL
-1151 IKGKST
+1151 KGK
-1157 VTPSADSQK
+1157 QK

-1172 HNYNK
+1172 SNYNK
-1177 HSNTEPCYYD
+1177 HSTTDACFYD
-1187 LTFGNET
+1187 LSYGEELI
-1194 VEANGNVIIRIAG
+1194 EANGNIIIRIAG
-1207 NIVKQVINTKAKET
+1207 NTVKEIINTKAKET
-1221 VNIIP
+1221 IRIIA
-1226 VGLTL
+1226 VGITL
-1231 SIPLALFSSDLFEVG
+1231 SVPSHLFSKDLFEVG
-1246 KPINM
+1246 KSINI
-1251 QLSEPTTNPYN
+1251 QLMEPETNPYN
-1262 WGEILYAIEAGPM
+1262 WKDISYAIEAGPM
-1275 LIDGGKQVLNM
+1275 LIDEGKQILNM
-1286 EEEGWKTPNSIKTQ
+1286 EEEGWKTKNSIKTQ

-1319 LDGKL
+1319 KEGKL

-1350 YGMHKAM
+1350 YGMDKAM

-1371 QIMNISPYNKNY
+1371 EIMNISPYNKNY

-1389 LPPKPRFVANTIMGW
+1389 LPPEPRFVANAVMGW
-1404 IEE
+1404 IE

>member
-1 MTNQKLTKISG
+1 MINQKTAKINN
-12 ILKELKNK
+12 ILKDLKNE

-33 TFKEQNSKS
+33 KFKEQKKPLS
-42 AFKGDT
+42 FKGNAPAFDT
-48 QSFDA
+48 QI
-53 HLEKGGIAFLT
+53 EKGGIAFLT
-64 FYFTIDGI
+64 FYYTIDGI
-72 TVETGKYAKTFRN
+72 TVETEKYAKIFKN
-85 IYPNIPIHFIAGDIK
+85 IYPDIPIHFVAGDIK
-100 EEADELIPN
+100 EEADELIPK
-109 DAFRKVIP
+109 DAFKKVIP

-130 FFKIKMER
+130 FFSIKMER
-138 GSKAYNDLIGKFWKE
+138 GSEAYNALIGKFWQE

-162 NYIEEN
+162 SYIEEH

-194 SEHLGIPVI
+194 SEYLGIPVI

-214 NKEVDIKKKGL
+214 NKREDIQKKGL

-236 AHVGEFFSVIE
+236 AHIGEFFSVIE
-247 MLYPW
+247 MVYPW

-259 VNINKIQQS
+259 VNINKMQQE
-268 HLIDINGHNPANVT
+268 HLININGHNPANVA
-282 LIGTAVDTKTH
+282 LLGTAVDTKLH

-298 GIIKAFMQV
+298 DIIKAFMQV
-307 STIFANKKDTIT
+307 STIFANEKDTIT

-324 HHTESKRSLKPILL
+324 HHKDSERSLRPILL
-338 GYKTIQKFDFVNNN
+338 GYKTIKEFDFVNNN

-370 FKLVK
+370 FKLIK
-375 RLFSYDS
+375 RLFDYDS
-382 FYEKFIDNPQLKL
+382 FAEKFNTNPQLKL

-408 DYYNDL
+408 NYYHEL
-414 KKDFKNF
+414 KKDFTSF
-421 LEKLPKEFKSRVL
+421 LKDLPKAFRSRVL

-442 DKNEFR
+442 DKNEF
-448 KKYKKPLDIEQLY
+448 KKRYKKPLNIEQLY

-490 FCRQYEPREVYDAV
+490 FCRQYEPRAVYDQV

-512 LRLNVL
+512 LRLKVL
-518 EFKGSEIPKR
+518 EFKGSKVPKV

-541 NRMVEVTHNR
+541 NRMVDVTHNR

-556 RYSLESLQ
+556 RYSIESLE
-564 KNMQYVLERMYL
+564 KNMRYILERMCL
-576 QLREISNEVNL
+576 QLDSSGIEDNHQVI
-587 PVVNLLKKYG
+587 NLLKQYKAS
-597 EIVNF
+597 VNF
-602 KNEDLDAILNTK
+602 ENDDLHAILNKK

-620 GYGRLSFMIYLKSLI
+620 GYGRLSFMLYLKSLI

-642 EEQLIRGEVMSYAR
+642 EEQLVKGKVMRYAR
-656 KMENNIP
+656 MMENDIP
-663 DLVNTNLALIHK
+663 DLENTNLKQIHT

-691 SIRHDHALA
+691 DIRHDHALT
-700 YRHRNRKSYAYQAF
+700 YRHRNKKSYAYQAF
-714 TYQEITGLVNMIYND
+714 TYQEVTGLVNMIYND
-729 VFKPKHLAD
+729 IFKPTNLTD

-759 KFLGIDNRKILTE
+759 KFLGIDDRKILTTN
-772 KLKNNVPKGYFPGRY
+772 LKKNVPKGYFPGRY

-805 LTIEEELTAEVLKTN
+805 LTIQQELTAEVL
-820 GQELKKVYIFIH
+820 QARVDSLEKVYIFIH
-832 ESKITKWFSSAN
+832 EPRITKWFSSAN
-844 IKEYLESEKE
+844 IKEYLESGKE

-866 QIIET
+866 QIVET

-881 QMGAKAIKILRNIKE
+881 QMGPKAIHILRKIKE
-896 ANGFIITNGEH
+896 ANGFIITNGEY

-926 SKMTAKIMGI
+926 YEMTAKIMGI

-943 QFVPAGVRTTLAY
+943 QFVPAAVRTTLAY
-956 PTPIQTSKD
+956 PTPIQTAKD
-965 FDLVLKGDLYKELK
+965 FDIALKSDTYKDLKSKL
-979 NTIGEKELLRIISK
+979 GEKELLQLVSA
-993 DAIENGTPIAK
+993 DAIENGTPIVK
-1004 LLEQIKQN
+1004 LLEQIKDS
-1012 LDETKT
+1012 LKETQT
-1018 IEKVKSSF
+1018 EEKVKASF
-1026 AGGVYEDGLPWSGV
+1026 AGGVYSDGLPWSGV
-1040 LAEIDTKKQN
+1040 LAEVDTKKHH

-1070 EYQKKSN
+1070 EYQKKSKN
-1077 NSNKIELAWNG
+1077 PNKIELAWNG

-1115 MNNKVFCP
+1115 MNGKVFCP

-1136 GEVDIRKVNAKAGFI
+1136 GDVDIRKVNSEAGFI
-1151 IKGKST
+1151 IKGK
-1157 VTPSADSQK
+1157 K
-1166 NLVFAA
+1166 EELVFSSE
-1172 HNYNK
+1172 NYNK
-1177 HSNTEPCYYD
+1177 HSSTAPCFYD
-1187 LTFGNET
+1187 LSYSEDTLP
-1194 VEANGNVIIRIAG
+1194 ANGNVIVRIAG
-1207 NIVKQVINTKAKET
+1207 NTVKQILTTKENET
-1221 VNIIP
+1221 APFIP
-1226 VGLTL
+1226 VGITL
-1231 SIPLALFSSDLFEVG
+1231 SIPAHLFNSKLFKEGMVLD
-1246 KPINM
+1246 I
-1251 QLSEPTTNPYN
+1251 QLLEPQSNPYN
-1262 WGEILYAIEAGPM
+1262 WDNISYAIEAGPM
-1275 LIDGGKQVLNM
+1275 LIDEGKQALDM
-1286 EEEGWKTPNSIKTQ
+1286 KDEGWKTTNSIKTQ

-1319 LDGKL
+1319 KAGKL

-1337 GATHFDMADILLK
+1337 GATHFDMVDILLK
-1350 YGMHKAM
+1350 YGMDKAM
-1357 GFDPGGSSTLVVDG
+1357 GFDPGGSSTLVVDNK
-1371 QIMNISPYNKNY
+1371 IMNISPYNKNY

-1389 LPPKPRFVANTIMGW
+1389 LPPEPRFVANAIVGW
-1404 IEE
+1404 IE

>member
-1 MTNQKLTKISG
+1 MTKTTT
-12 ILKELKNK
+12 ILNELQNE

-33 TFKEQNSKS
+33 RFKERHSKS
-42 AFKGDT
+42 AFKENKD
-48 QSFDA
+48 SFDT

-72 TVETGKYAKTFRN
+72 TVETEKYAKVFKK
-85 IYPNIPIHFIAGDIK
+85 IYPKIPIHFIAGDIK
-100 EEADELIPN
+100 QEANELIPK
-109 DAFRKVIP
+109 DAFKKVIP

-130 FFKIKMER
+130 FFTIKMER
-138 GSKAYNDLIGKFWKE
+138 GSEAYNNLIGKFWKE

-162 NYIEEN
+162 SYIEEN

-194 SEHLGIPVI
+194 SEYFGIPVI

-214 NKEVDIKKKGL
+214 NRAIDIKKKGL

-236 AHVGEFFSVIE
+236 AHVGEFFSIIEVI
-247 MLYPW
+247 YPW

-259 VNINKIQQS
+259 ININRIQQN
-268 HLIDINGHNPANVT
+268 HLINTNGHNPANVA
-282 LIGTAVDTKTH
+282 LLGTAVDTKTH

-298 GIIKAFMQV
+298 DIIKAFMQV
-307 STIFANKKDTIT
+307 STIFANKKDSIT
-319 VHTAA
+319 VHTVAN
-324 HHTESKRSLKPILL
+324 HTESKRSLKPILL
-338 GYKTIQKFDFVNNN
+338 GYKKIKEFDFVNNN

-370 FKLVK
+370 FKLIN

-382 FYEKFIDNPQLKL
+382 FAEKFITNPQLKL

-408 DYYNDL
+408 NYYHDL
-414 KKDFKNF
+414 KKDFENF
-421 LEKLPKEFKSRVL
+421 LNQLPKEFKSRVL

-442 DKNEFR
+442 DKNEF
-448 KKYKKPLDIEQLY
+448 KKRHKKPLDIEQLY

-490 FCRQYEPREVYDAV
+490 FCRQYEPREVYDEV
-504 IGRHLDES
+504 IGRHLDNS

-518 EFKGSEIPKR
+518 EFKGSKVPKK

-541 NRMVEVTHNR
+541 NRMVDVTHNR

-556 RYSLESLQ
+556 RYSIEALQ
-564 KNMQYVLERMYL
+564 DNMEYILRRMYI
-576 QLREISNEVNL
+576 QLNAISNDVN
-587 PVVNLLKKYG
+587 PQVINLLKTYKNMVDF
-597 EIVNF
+597 E
-602 KNEDLDAILNTK
+602 NEDLHAIINKK

-620 GYGRLSFMIYLKSLI
+620 GYGRLSFMTYLKSLI

-642 EEQLIRGEVMSYAR
+642 EEQLIKGKVMSYAR
-656 KMENNIP
+656 TMENDIP
-663 DLVNTNLALIHK
+663 DLVNTNLNLIHK

-685 YVDGEI
+685 YVDGEFTL
-691 SIRHDHALA
+691 RHDHALA
-700 YRHRNRKSYAYQAF
+700 YRHRNKKKFAYQDF
-714 TYQEITGLVNMIYND
+714 TFQEVTGLVNMIYSD
-729 VFKPKHLAD
+729 VFKPKNLPD

-759 KFLGIDNRKILTE
+759 KFLGIDDRKILTE
-772 KLKNNVPKGYFPGRY
+772 KLKNNVPKGYFPGRF

-799 IRAQLK
+799 IRAQLQLK
-805 LTIEEELTAEVLKTN
+805 IEQELTAEILNAKIN
-820 GQELKKVYIFIH
+820 ELKKVYIFVH
-832 ESKITKWFSSAN
+832 EPRITKWFSSAD

-854 PELGLLYKAGVV
+854 PELGLLFKSGVV

-881 QMGAKAIKILRNIKE
+881 QMGAKAIHILRRIKE
-896 ANGFIITNGEH
+896 ANGFIITNGDY

-921 IGKVL
+921 IGKVEHT
-926 SKMTAKIMGI
+926 MTGKIMGI
-936 PKDSGFI
+936 PKGSGFI
-943 QFVPAGVRTTLAY
+943 QFVPAAVRTTLAF
-956 PTPIQTSKD
+956 PTPIQTAKD
-965 FDLVLKGDLYKELK
+965 FDITLKSDQYKTLK
-979 NTIGEKELLRIISK
+979 NKLGEKELLKIIAQ
-993 DAIENGTPIAK
+993 DAIENGTPIKK
-1004 LLEQIKQN
+1004 LLDQIQQN
-1012 LDETKT
+1012 LEETTT

-1040 LAEIDTKKQN
+1040 LAEIDTKQYQ
-1050 WKFAAHIANKE
+1050 WKFAAHIANKT

-1070 EYQKKSN
+1070 EYQKKSKN
-1077 NSNKIELAWNG
+1077 ANKIELAWNG

-1115 MNNKVFCP
+1115 MNKKVFCP

-1136 GEVDIRKVNAKAGFI
+1136 GVVDIRKVNSKNGFI
-1151 IKGKST
+1151 IKSK
-1157 VTPSADSQK
+1157 QK
-1166 NLVFAA
+1166 EIIFNAED
-1172 HNYNK
+1172 YNT
-1177 HSNTEPCYYD
+1177 HSKTAPCFYD
-1187 LTFGNET
+1187 LTYSE
-1194 VEANGNVIIRIAG
+1194 EKIKADGNVIVRVAG
-1207 NIVKQVINTKAKET
+1207 NTVKEIIKTKSKE
-1221 VNIIP
+1221 VVSVIP
-1226 VGLTL
+1226 VGITL
-1231 SIPLALFSSDLFEVG
+1231 SIPPEYFSETVFMVG
-1246 KPINM
+1246 KTIDI
-1251 QLSEPTTNPYN
+1251 QLLEPKSNPFK
-1262 WGEILYAIEAGPM
+1262 WDEISYAIEAGPM
-1275 LIDGGKQVLNM
+1275 LIDDGKQILNM
-1286 EEEGWKTPNSIKTQ
+1286 EDEGWKTSNSIKTQ

-1319 LDGKL
+1319 KAGKL

-1337 GATHFDMADILLK
+1337 GATHFDMVDILLK
-1350 YGMHKAM
+1350 YGMDKAM

-1371 QIMNISPYNKNY
+1371 KIMNISPYNKNY

-1389 LPPKPRFVANTIMGW
+1389 LPPEPRFVANAIIGW
-1404 IEE
+1404 VDHD

>member
-1 MTNQKLTKISG
+1 MKTTKIAS
-12 ILKELKNK
+12 ILNKLKNE

-33 TFKEQNSKS
+33 KIKEQNLSTGFQGNAS
-42 AFKGDT
+42 L
-48 QSFDA
+48 FDA
-53 HLEKGGIAFLT
+53 KIEKGGIAFLT

-72 TVETGKYAKTFRN
+72 TVETEKYAKTFKN
-85 IYPNIPIHFIAGDIK
+85 IYPNIPIHFIAGEIK
-100 EEADELIPN
+100 EEADELIPK
-109 DAFRKVIP
+109 DAFKKVIP

-130 FFKIKMER
+130 FFQIKMER
-138 GSKAYNDLIGKFWKE
+138 GSTEYNELIGKFWKE

-162 NYIEEN
+162 SYIEEN
-168 DISLLYLINVCSN
+168 NISLLYLINVCSN

-194 SEHLGIPVI
+194 SEYLEIPVI

-214 NKEVDIKKKGL
+214 NRAIEIKKKGL

-236 AHVGEFFSVIE
+236 AHVGEFFSIIE
-247 MLYPW
+247 TVYPW

-259 VNINKIQQS
+259 VNINKIQQE
-268 HLIDINGHNPANVT
+268 HLININGHNPANVA
-282 LIGTAVDTKTH
+282 LLGTAVDTKMH

-298 GIIKAFMQV
+298 DIIKAFMQV
-307 STIFANKKDTIT
+307 STIFANKTAEIT

-324 HHTESKRSLKPILL
+324 NHTDSKRSLRPILL
-338 GYKTIQKFDFVNNN
+338 GHKTIRNFDFVNNN

-370 FKLVK
+370 FKLIK
-375 RLFSYDS
+375 RLFSHDS
-382 FYEKFIDNPQLKL
+382 FADKFSTNPQLKL

-408 DYYNDL
+408 NYYRDL
-414 KKDFKNF
+414 KKDFTNF
-421 LEKLPKEFKSRVL
+421 LKALPKEFKSRVL

-442 DKNEFR
+442 DKNEF
-448 KKYKKPLDIEQLY
+448 KKRYQKPLNIEQLY

-490 FCRQYEPREVYDAV
+490 FCRQYEPREVYDQV
-504 IGRHLDES
+504 IGRHLDAS

-518 EFKGSEIPKR
+518 EFKGSKIPKI

-541 NRMVEVTHNR
+541 NRMVDVTHNR

-556 RYSLESLQ
+556 RYSIESLQ
-564 KNMQYVLERMYL
+564 KNMQYILKRMYY
-576 QLREISNEVNL
+576 QLVSVSVEATPQVIS
-587 PVVNLLKKYG
+587 LLKQYKKS
-597 EIVNF
+597 VNF
-602 KNEDLDAILNTK
+602 ENDDLSAILNKK

-620 GYGRLSFMIYLKSLI
+620 GYGRLSFMLYLKSLI

-642 EEQLIRGEVMSYAR
+642 EQQLIKGKVMRYAR
-656 KMENNIP
+656 MMENDIP
-663 DLVNTNLALIHK
+663 DLVNTNLELIHT
-675 YYNAIDDIFK
+675 YYNAIADIFK

-700 YRHRNRKSYAYQAF
+700 YRHRNKKSYAYQAF

-759 KFLGIDNRKILTE
+759 KFLGIDDRKILT
-772 KLKNNVPKGYFPGRY
+772 KNLKKNVPKGYFPGRY

-805 LTIEEELTAEVLKTN
+805 LSIQEELTEEILESSVATLEKI
-820 GQELKKVYIFIH
+820 YIFIH
-832 ESKITKWFSSAN
+832 EPRITKWFSSAN
-844 IKEYLESEKE
+844 IKEYLESDKE
-854 PELGLLYKAGVV
+854 PELGLLYKKGVV

-871 KQWSEGVHFP
+871 KQWCEGVHFP
-881 QMGAKAIKILRNIKE
+881 QMGPKAIKILRSIKE
-896 ANGFIITNGEH
+896 ANGFLITNGEY

-926 SKMTAKIMGI
+926 YEMTAKIMGI

-956 PTPIQTSKD
+956 PTPIQTAKD
-965 FDLVLKGDLYKELK
+965 FDLALKDDLFTELK
-979 NTIGEKELLRIISK
+979 NTLGEKKLLDLISK
-993 DAIENGTPIAK
+993 DAIENGTPIKK
-1004 LLEQIKQN
+1004 LLVQVKQRIK
-1012 LDETKT
+1012 ETKSE
-1018 IEKVKSSF
+1018 EKVMASF

-1040 LAEIDTKKQN
+1040 LAEIDTKKHQ
-1050 WKFAAHIANKE
+1050 WKFAAHSANKN

-1070 EYQKKSN
+1070 EYQKKSKN
-1077 NSNKIELAWNG
+1077 PNKIALAWNG

-1136 GEVDIRKVNAKAGFI
+1136 GEVDIRKVTSKAGFVI
-1151 IKGKST
+1151 IGKQNKLEFTASNYNNHSATLPCFYDLSYSEKTIKG
-1157 VTPSADSQK
+1157 
-1166 NLVFAA
+1166 
-1172 HNYNK
+1172 
-1177 HSNTEPCYYD
+1177 
-1187 LTFGNET
+1187 
-1194 VEANGNVIIRIAG
+1194 NGNIIVRIAG
-1207 NIVKQVINTKAKET
+1207 NTVKQIIKTTSKET
-1221 VNIIP
+1221 VPIVP
-1226 VGLTL
+1226 VGITL
-1231 SIPLALFSSDLFEVG
+1231 SIPTNLFDNNLFKED
-1246 KPINM
+1246 KSLNIK
-1251 QLSEPTTNPYN
+1251 LLEPATHPYKWN
-1262 WGEILYAIEAGPM
+1262 EISYAIEAGPM
-1275 LIDGGKQVLNM
+1275 LIAGGTQVLNM
-1286 EEEGWKTPNSIKTQ
+1286 EEEGWKTTNSIKTQ

-1319 LDGKL
+1319 KEGKL

-1350 YGMHKAM
+1350 YGMDKAM

-1371 QIMNISPYNKNY
+1371 EIMNISPYNKNY
-1383 EKDIYS
+1383 EKDIYA
-1389 LPPKPRFVANTIMGW
+1389 LPPEPRFVANAIVGW

>member
-1 MTNQKLTKISG
+1 MTKTKTEKITN
-12 ILKELKNK
+12 ILKELKK
-20 KINTWFDLGLFID
+20 EKINTWFDLGLFID
-33 TFKEQNSKS
+33 RFKEQNSKS
-42 AFKGDT
+42 AFKGDA
-48 QSFDA
+48 SLFNA
-53 HLEKGGIAFLT
+53 NIEKGGIAFLT

-72 TVETGKYAKTFRN
+72 TVETEKYAKTFKS
-85 IYPNIPIHFIAGDIK
+85 IYPDIPIHFVAGEIK
-100 EEADELIPN
+100 EEADELIPK
-109 DAFRKVIP
+109 DAFKKVIP
-117 EMEAFDAWPLYKD
+117 EMEAFDAWALYND
-130 FFKIKMER
+130 FFKIRMER
-138 GSKAYNDLIGKFWKE
+138 GSAAYNELIGTFWKE

-168 DISLLYLINVCSN
+168 DISLLYLINICSN
-181 PGNVSLALATVLI
+181 PGNVSLALATILI
-194 SEHLGIPVI
+194 SEYLGIPVI

-214 NKEVDIKKKGL
+214 NRDVEIKKKGL

-236 AHVGEFFSVIE
+236 AHVGEFFSLIE
-247 MLYPW
+247 MIYPW

-259 VNINKIQQS
+259 VNINKIQQN
-268 HLIDINGHNPANVT
+268 HLIDVKGHNPANVA
-282 LIGTAVDTKTH
+282 LLGTAVDTKMH

-298 GIIKAFMQV
+298 DIIKAFMQV

-319 VHTAA
+319 VHTVA
-324 HHTESKRSLKPILL
+324 HHTESERSLKPILL
-338 GYKTIQKFDFVNNN
+338 GYKTIRKFDFVNNN

-370 FKLVK
+370 FKLIK

-382 FYEKFIDNPQLKL
+382 FAEKFITNPQLKL

-408 DYYNDL
+408 NYYHDL

-421 LEKLPKEFKSRVL
+421 LKDLPKVFKSRVL

-442 DKNEFR
+442 DKNEFK

-490 FCRQYEPREVYDAV
+490 FCRQYEPREVYDQV
-504 IGRHLDES
+504 IGRHLEES
-512 LRLNVL
+512 LRLKVL
-518 EFKGSEIPKR
+518 EFKGSKVPKL

-541 NRMVEVTHNR
+541 NRMVDVTHNR

-564 KNMQYVLERMYL
+564 KNMEYILGRLHL
-576 QLREISNEVNL
+576 QLGAISNEVSTQ
-587 PVVNLLKKYG
+587 VVSLLEDYKTM
-597 EIVNF
+597 VNF
-602 KNEDLDAILNTK
+602 ENDDLHAILNKK

-620 GYGRLSFMIYLKSLI
+620 GYGRLSFMTYLKSLI

-642 EEQLIRGEVMSYAR
+642 EEQLIKGKVMSYAR
-656 KMENNIP
+656 MMENDIP
-663 DLVNTNLALIHK
+663 DLVNTNLEFIHK

-685 YVDGEI
+685 YVDGELT
-691 SIRHDHALA
+691 IRHDHALA
-700 YRHRNRKSYAYQAF
+700 YRHRNKKYFAYQAF
-714 TYQEITGLVNMIYND
+714 TYQEVTGLVNMIYSD
-729 VFKPKHLAD
+729 VFKPKNLPD

-759 KFLGIDNRKILTE
+759 KFLGIDDRKILTE

-799 IRAQLK
+799 IRAQLNLK
-805 LTIEEELTAEVLKTN
+805 IEEELTAEILKAKADVL
-820 GQELKKVYIFIH
+820 EKVYIFIH
-832 ESKITKWFSSAN
+832 EPRITKWFSSAN
-844 IKEYLESEKE
+844 IKEYLESDRE

-881 QMGAKAIKILRNIKE
+881 QMGAKAIQILRKIKE
-896 ANGFIITNGEH
+896 SNGFIITNGEY
-907 AAMMTDIIEIDHFH
+907 AAMMTDTIEIDHFH

-926 SKMTAKIMGI
+926 HTMTGKIMGI
-936 PKDSGFI
+936 PKGSGFI
-943 QFVPAGVRTTLAY
+943 QFVPSGVRTTLAY
-956 PTPIQTSKD
+956 PTPIQTAKD
-965 FDLVLKGDLYKELK
+965 FEIALKSNLFNSLK
-979 NTIGEKELLRIISK
+979 TTIGEKELLAIISK
-993 DAIENGTPIAK
+993 DAIENGTPINK
-1004 LLEQIKQN
+1004 LLDKLNSKLKGAKNNEI
-1012 LDETKT
+1012 
-1018 IEKVKSSF
+1018 VRSSF
-1026 AGGVYEDGLPWSGV
+1026 AGGVYEDGLPWGGV
-1040 LAEIDTKKQN
+1040 LAEIDTKQKN

-1070 EYQKKSN
+1070 EYNTKSK

-1136 GEVDIRKVNAKAGFI
+1136 GDVDIRKVNCKSGFTLNGI
-1151 IKGKST
+1151 E
-1157 VTPSADSQK
+1157 K
-1166 NLVFAA
+1166 NLVFKSSS
-1172 HNYNK
+1172 YNN
-1177 HSNTEPCYYD
+1177 HSASEPCYYD
-1187 LTFGNET
+1187 LSYSNET
-1194 VEANGNVIIRIAG
+1194 IQGNGNVIIRIAG
-1207 NIVKQVINTKAKET
+1207 NTVKQIIKTKVKQE
-1221 VNIIP
+1221 VNSIP
-1226 VGLTL
+1226 VGITL
-1231 SIPLALFSSDLFEVG
+1231 SIPKLLFSNADFELG
-1246 KPINM
+1246 ESIEI
-1251 QLSEPTTNPYN
+1251 QLLEPKENPYN
-1262 WGEILYAIEAGPM
+1262 WHEISYAIEAGPM
-1275 LIDGGKQVLNM
+1275 LIDQGKQLLNM
-1286 EEEGWKTPNSIKTQ
+1286 EEEGWKTSNSIKTQ
-1300 AARLDFTDMRGPKI
+1300 AARLDYTDMRGPKI

-1319 LDGKL
+1319 KTGKL

-1371 QIMNISPYNKNY
+1371 KIMNISPYNKNY

-1389 LPPKPRFVANTIMGW
+1389 LPPEPRFVANAIVGW
-1404 IEE
+1404 VEE

>member
-1 MTNQKLTKISG
+1 MTKTKTAKITKVLS
-12 ILKELKNK
+12 ELKNE

-33 TFKEQNSKS
+33 KFKEKNSKS
-42 AFKGDT
+42 AFKGDVPA
-48 QSFDA
+48 FDA
-53 HLEKGGIAFLT
+53 HIEKGGIAFLT

-72 TVETGKYAKTFRN
+72 TVETEKYAKTFKT

-100 EEADELIPN
+100 QEADELIPK
-109 DAFRKVIP
+109 DASRKVIP
-117 EMEAFDAWPLYKD
+117 EMEAFDAWPLYDD
-130 FFKIKMER
+130 FFRIKMER
-138 GSKAYNDLIGKFWKE
+138 GSEAYNNLIGKFWKE

-162 NYIEEN
+162 SYIEEH
-168 DISLLYLINVCSN
+168 DVSLLYLINVCSN

-194 SEHLGIPVI
+194 SEYLGIPVI

-214 NKEVDIKKKGL
+214 NREVEIKTKGL

-247 MLYPW
+247 MIYPW

-259 VNINKIQQS
+259 VNINKIQQN
-268 HLIDINGHNPANVT
+268 HLIDINGHNPANVA
-282 LIGTAVDTKTH
+282 LLGTAVDTKMH

-298 GIIKAFMQV
+298 DIIKAFMQV
-307 STIFANKKDTIT
+307 STIFANHKDTIT

-324 HHTESKRSLKPILL
+324 NHTDSERSLKPILL
-338 GYKTIQKFDFVNNN
+338 GHKTIRKFDFVNNN

-370 FKLVK
+370 FKLIK
-375 RLFSYDS
+375 RLFSYDL
-382 FYEKFIDNPQLKL
+382 FAEKFITNPQLKL

-408 DYYNDL
+408 NYYHDL

-421 LEKLPKEFKSRVL
+421 LNDLPKEFKSRVL

-442 DKNEFR
+442 DKNDF
-448 KKYKKPLDIEQLY
+448 KKKHKKPLDIEQLY

-490 FCRQYEPREVYDAV
+490 FCRQYEPREVYDEV

-518 EFKGSEIPKR
+518 EFKGSKVPKI

-541 NRMVEVTHNR
+541 NRMVDVTHNR

-556 RYSLESLQ
+556 RYSLEALQ
-564 KNMQYVLERMYL
+564 KNMQYILGRMHL
-576 QLREISNEVNL
+576 QLGDISNDVNSQ
-587 PVVNLLKKYG
+587 VVNLLEKYKAM
-597 EIVNF
+597 VNF
-602 KNEDLDAILNTK
+602 ENEDLHAILNKK

-620 GYGRLSFMIYLKSLI
+620 GYGRLSFMTYLKSLI

-642 EEQLIRGEVMSYAR
+642 EEQLIKGKVMSYAR
-656 KMENNIP
+656 MMENDIP
-663 DLVNTNLALIHK
+663 DLVNTNLQLIHK

-685 YVDGEI
+685 YVDSELT
-691 SIRHDHALA
+691 IRHDHALA
-700 YRHRNRKSYAYQAF
+700 YRHRNKKKFAYQDF
-714 TYQEITGLVNMIYND
+714 TYQEVTGLVNMIYSD
-729 VFKPKHLAD
+729 VFKPENLPD

-759 KFLGIDNRKILTE
+759 KYLGIDDRKILTE

-799 IRAQLK
+799 IRAQLQLK
-805 LTIEEELTAEVLKTN
+805 IEEELTAEVLKEKGEN
-820 GQELKKVYIFIH
+820 LEKVYIFIH
-832 ESKITKWFSSAN
+832 EPRITKWFSNAN
-844 IKEYLESEKE
+844 IKEYLESGKE
-854 PELGLLYKAGVV
+854 PELGLLFKAGVV

-881 QMGAKAIKILRNIKE
+881 QMGVKAIKILRDIKE
-896 ANGFIITNGEH
+896 SNGFIITNGEY

-921 IGKVL
+921 IGKVQHT
-926 SKMTAKIMGI
+926 MTAKIMGI

-943 QFVPAGVRTTLAY
+943 QFVPAAVRTTLAF
-956 PTPIQTSKD
+956 PTPIQTAKD
-965 FDLVLKGDLYKELK
+965 FDIVLKGDLYKTLK
-979 NTIGEKELLRIISK
+979 NTLGEKELLQLISK

-1004 LLEQIKQN
+1004 LLEQINAN
-1012 LDETKT
+1012 LEDTKT
-1018 IEKVKSSF
+1018 VEKVKASF

-1040 LAEIDTKKQN
+1040 LAEIDTKQHN
-1050 WKFAAHIANKE
+1050 WKFAAHIANAA
-1061 PKNVPALIK
+1061 PKNVPALVT
-1070 EYQKKSN
+1070 EYQKKSKN
-1077 NSNKIELAWNG
+1077 PNKIELAWNG

-1136 GEVDIRKVNAKAGFI
+1136 GDVDIRKVNSKAGFI
-1151 IKGKST
+1151 VKGK
-1157 VTPSADSQK
+1157 Q
-1166 NLVFAA
+1166 NIVFASS
-1172 HNYNK
+1172 HYNK
-1177 HSNTEPCYYD
+1177 HSNTEPCFYD
-1187 LTFGNET
+1187 LSYTEET
-1194 VEANGNVIIRIAG
+1194 MKGNGNVILRIAG
-1207 NIVKQVINTKAKET
+1207 HTVKQIIKTKANE
-1221 VNIIP
+1221 VVPVIP
-1226 VGLTL
+1226 VGITL
-1231 SIPLALFSSDLFEVG
+1231 SIPSELFSDGLFKEG
-1246 KPINM
+1246 MPLDI
-1251 QLSEPTTNPYN
+1251 QLLEPESNPYK
-1262 WGEILYAIEAGPM
+1262 WDEISYAIEAGPM
-1275 LIDGGKQVLNM
+1275 LIDNGKQILNM
-1286 EEEGWKTPNSIKTQ
+1286 EDEGWKTSNSIKTQ

-1319 LDGKL
+1319 KAGKL

-1337 GATHFDMADILLK
+1337 GATHFDMVDILLK
-1350 YGMHKAM
+1350 YGMDKAM

-1371 QIMNISPYNKNY
+1371 NIMNISPYNKSY

-1389 LPPKPRFVANTIMGW
+1389 LPPEPRFVANAIMGW
-1404 IEE
+1404 IED

>member
-1 MTNQKLTKISG
+1 MTQKKTAKITN
-12 ILKELKNK
+12 ILKELHNE
-20 KINTWFDLGLFID
+20 KIETWFDLGLFID
-33 TFKEQNSKS
+33 RFKEKKSK
-42 AFKGDT
+42 AGFNGDAK
-48 QSFDA
+48 SFDA
-53 HLEKGGIAFLT
+53 SLTKGGMAFLT

-72 TVETGKYAKTFRN
+72 TVETDKYAKTFKN
-85 IYPNIPIHFIAGDIK
+85 IYPDIPIHFVAGDIK
-100 EEADELIPN
+100 QEADELIPK
-109 DAFRKVIP
+109 DAFKKVIP
-117 EMEAFDAWPLYKD
+117 EMEAFDAWPLYND

-138 GSKAYNDLIGKFWKE
+138 GSEAYNNLIGKFWKE

-162 NYIEEN
+162 SYIEEN

-194 SEHLGIPVI
+194 SEYLGLPVI

-214 NKEVDIKKKGL
+214 NREVEIKKKGL

-236 AHVGEFFSVIE
+236 AHVGEFFSIIE
-247 MLYPW
+247 MVYPW
-252 ESRSWMN
+252 ESRSWMQ
-259 VNINKIQQS
+259 VNINKIQQN
-268 HLIDINGHNPANVT
+268 HLIDINGQNPANVA
-282 LIGTAVDTKTH
+282 LIGTAVDTKMH

-298 GIIKAFMQV
+298 DIIKAFMQV
-307 STIFANKKDTIT
+307 SNIFANKKDTIT

-324 HHTESKRSLKPILL
+324 HHTKSERSLKPILL
-338 GYKTIQKFDFVNNN
+338 GYKTIKKFDFVNNN

-370 FKLVK
+370 FKLIK
-375 RLFSYDS
+375 RLFSYKS
-382 FYEKFIDNPQLKL
+382 FADKFLTNPQLKL

-408 DYYNDL
+408 NYYHDL

-421 LEKLPKEFKSRVL
+421 LKELPKEYRTRVL

-442 DKNEFR
+442 DKYEFK

-490 FCRQYEPREVYDAV
+490 FCRQYEPREVYDEV
-504 IGRHLDES
+504 IGRHLDKS
-512 LRLNVL
+512 LRLIVL
-518 EFKGSEIPKR
+518 EFEGSKVPKI

-541 NRMVEVTHNR
+541 NRMVDVTHNR
-551 SVINK
+551 NVIKK
-556 RYSLESLQ
+556 RYSIEALQ
-564 KNMQYVLERMYL
+564 KNIEYIIERLHL
-576 QLREISNEVNL
+576 QLGAISNDVN
-587 PVVNLLKKYG
+587 PQVIYLLEKYK
-597 EIVNF
+597 EKVSFEND
-602 KNEDLDAILNTK
+602 DLHAILNKK
-614 TRHYLP
+614 TRHFLP
-620 GYGRLSFMIYLKSLI
+620 GFGRLSFMIYLKSLI

-642 EEQLIRGEVMSYAR
+642 EEQLIKGNVMSYAR
-656 KMENNIP
+656 MMENDIP
-663 DLVNTNLALIHK
+663 DLVNTNLKLIHK

-700 YRHRNRKSYAYQAF
+700 YRHRNKKSFAYQAF
-714 TYQEITGLVNMIYND
+714 TYQEVTGLVNMIYSD
-729 VFKPKHLAD
+729 VFKPKHLPD

-759 KFLGIDNRKILTE
+759 NFLGIDDRKILTE

-799 IRAQLK
+799 IRAQLG
-805 LTIEEELTAEVLKTN
+805 LNIQEELSKEVLKSE
-820 GQELKKVYIFIH
+820 GQNLEKVYIFIH
-832 ESKITKWFSSAN
+832 EPRLTKWFSSAN
-844 IKEYLESEKE
+844 IKEYLESDKE

-881 QMGAKAIKILRNIKE
+881 QMGAKAIKILREIKE
-896 ANGFIITNGEH
+896 SNGFIITNGEYS
-907 AAMMTDIIEIDHFH
+907 AMMTDIIEIDHFH
-921 IGKVL
+921 IGKVVHQ
-926 SKMTAKIMGI
+926 MTARIMGI
-936 PKDSGFI
+936 PKGSGFI

-956 PTPIQTSKD
+956 PTPIQTGKD
-965 FDLVLKGDLYKELK
+965 FDKALKSDLYNELK
-979 NTIGEKELLRIISK
+979 NTLEKKELLKIISK
-993 DAIENGTPIAK
+993 DAIENGTPIVK
-1004 LLEQIKQN
+1004 LLEQIKQS
-1012 LDETKT
+1012 TSGGKT
-1018 IEKVKSSF
+1018 LKRVKSSF
-1026 AGGVYEDGLPWSGV
+1026 AGGVYKDGLPWSGV
-1040 LAEIDTKKQN
+1040 LAEIDTKKHQ
-1050 WKFAAHIANKE
+1050 WKFAAHIANNK
-1061 PKNVPALIK
+1061 PKNVPALIN
-1070 EYQKKSN
+1070 EYKKKSN
-1077 NSNKIELAWNG
+1077 NPNKIELAWNG

-1115 MNNKVFCP
+1115 MDGEVYCP

-1136 GEVDIRKVNAKAGFI
+1136 GEVDIRKVNSKSGFV
-1151 IKGKST
+1151 IKGKQSE
-1157 VTPSADSQK
+1157 
-1166 NLVFAA
+1166 LVFKQEA
-1172 HNYNK
+1172 YNTYC
-1177 HSNTEPCYYD
+1177 SSEPCYYD
-1187 LTFGNET
+1187 LSYSQEMIQGN
-1194 VEANGNVIIRIAG
+1194 GHVIIRIAG
-1207 NIVKQVINTKAKET
+1207 NTVKQIIKTKAKET
-1221 VNIIP
+1221 VPIIP
-1226 VGLTL
+1226 VGITL
-1231 SIPLALFSSDLFEVG
+1231 SIPSKLFSVDLFKEG
-1246 KPINM
+1246 EPINM
-1251 QLSEPTTNPYN
+1251 KLLEPEVNPYK
-1262 WGEILYAIEAGPM
+1262 WDEISYAIEAGPM
-1275 LIDGGKQVLNM
+1275 LIDDGKQILNM
-1286 EEEGWKTPNSIKTQ
+1286 EDEGWKTTNSIKTQ

-1319 LDGKL
+1319 KKGKI

-1350 YGMHKAM
+1350 YGMDKAM

-1371 QIMNISPYNKNY
+1371 EIMNISPYNKDY

-1389 LPPKPRFVANTIMGW
+1389 LPPEPRFVANAIMGW
-1404 IEE
+1404 IEG

>member
-1 MTNQKLTKISG
+1 MIDKRNVKISRV
-12 ILKELKNK
+12 LKELKK
-20 KINTWFDLGLFID
+20 EKINTWFDLGLFID
-33 TFKEQNSKS
+33 KFREEKLTS
-42 AFKGDT
+42 AFKGDAN
-48 QSFDA
+48 SFDFN
-53 HLEKGGIAFLT
+53 LEKGGIAFVT

-72 TVETGKYAKTFRN
+72 TVETEKYAKTFKN

-100 EEADELIPN
+100 QEADELIPK
-109 DAFRKVIP
+109 DAFKKVIP
-117 EMEAFDAWPLYKD
+117 EMEAFDAWPLYND
-130 FFKIKMER
+130 FFKIRMER

-162 NYIEEN
+162 SYIEEN

-194 SEHLGIPVI
+194 SEYLGIPVI

-214 NKEVDIKKKGL
+214 NREVDIKIKGL

-236 AHVGEFFSVIE
+236 AHVGEFFSLIE
-247 MLYPW
+247 MVYPW

-259 VNINKIQQS
+259 VNINKIQQN
-268 HLIDINGHNPANVT
+268 HLIDINGHNPANVA
-282 LIGTAVDTKTH
+282 LIGTAVDTKLH
-293 QMSKR
+293 QMSR
-298 GIIKAFMQV
+298 RDVIKASMQL
-307 STIFANKKDTIT
+307 STIFANNKDTIT

-324 HHTESKRSLKPILL
+324 RHTKSERSLKPILL
-338 GYKTIQKFDFVNNN
+338 AYKTIRKFDFVNNN

-370 FKLVK
+370 FKLIK

-382 FYEKFIDNPQLKL
+382 FYEKFISNPELKL

-408 DYYNDL
+408 DYYQEL

-421 LEKLPKEFKSRVL
+421 LEGLPKEFKSRVL

-442 DKNEFR
+442 DKNEFK

-490 FCRQYEPREVYDAV
+490 FCRQYEPRAVYDEV

-512 LRLNVL
+512 MRLKVL
-518 EFKGSEIPKR
+518 EFKGSKIPKK
-528 LAEKICDHVFYPQ
+528 LAERICDHLFYPQ
-541 NRMVEVTHNR
+541 SRILEVTHNR
-551 SVINK
+551 NVINK
-556 RYSLESLQ
+556 RYSLEALQ
-564 KNMQYVLERMYL
+564 KNMEYILKRLYL
-576 QLREISNEVNL
+576 QLRANSDEVD
-587 PVVNLLKKYG
+587 PQVVVLLKKYKKL
-597 EIVNF
+597 VNF
-602 KNEDLDAILNTK
+602 SNEDLNAILNTN

-620 GYGRLSFMIYLKSLI
+620 GYGRLSFMLYLKSLI

-642 EEQLIRGEVMSYAR
+642 EEQLIKGKLMNYAR
-656 KMENNIP
+656 RMENDIP
-663 DLVNTNLALIHK
+663 DMANTNLELIHK

-685 YVDGEI
+685 YVDGEF

-700 YRHRNRKSYAYQAF
+700 YRHRNKKLYAYQAF
-714 TYQEITGLVNMIYND
+714 TAHEVTGLVNMIYKD
-729 VFKPKHLAD
+729 VFKPKNLAD

-759 KFLGIDNRKILTE
+759 RFLGIDDRKILT
-772 KLKNNVPKGYFPGRY
+772 KNLKKNVPKGYFPGRF

-805 LTIEEELTAEVLKTN
+805 LTIQEELTSEILEAR
-820 GQELKKVYIFIH
+820 GQELEKVYIFIH
-832 ESKITKWFSSAN
+832 EPRITKWFSSAN

-854 PELGLLYKAGVV
+854 PELGLLYKAGIV

-881 QMGAKAIKILRNIKE
+881 QMGAKAIKILREIKE
-896 ANGFIITNGEH
+896 SCGFIITNGES

-926 SKMTAKIMGI
+926 NEMTAKIMGI
-936 PKDSGFI
+936 PKDSGFV

-956 PTPIQTSKD
+956 PTPIQTAKD
-965 FDLVLKGDLYKELK
+965 FETALKSDLYKK
-979 NTIGEKELLRIISK
+979 IANKIGEKKLLQIISR
-993 DAIENGTPIAK
+993 DAVENGTPIEK
-1004 LLEQIKQN
+1004 LLEELKQQMN
-1012 LDETKT
+1012 ENKT

-1026 AGGVYEDGLPWSGV
+1026 AGGVYKDGMPWSGV
-1040 LAEIDTKKQN
+1040 LAEIDTKEHN

-1061 PKNVPALIK
+1061 PKNVPGLIK
-1070 EYQKKSN
+1070 EYKKKNN

-1115 MNNKVFCP
+1115 MNKKVFCP

-1136 GEVDIRKVNAKAGFI
+1136 GDVDIRKVNSKAGF
-1151 IKGKST
+1151 T
-1157 VTPSADSQK
+1157 VMGRK
-1166 NLVFAA
+1166 NNLVFSAA
-1172 HNYNK
+1172 NYNK
-1177 HSNTEPCYYD
+1177 HSSSEPCYYD
-1187 LTFGNET
+1187 LSYPGET
-1194 VEANGNVIIRIAG
+1194 IQGNGNIIIRIAG
-1207 NIVKQVINTKAKET
+1207 NTVKQIIKTKVEET
-1221 VNIIP
+1221 VPIIP
-1226 VGLTL
+1226 VGITL
-1231 SIPLALFSSDLFEVG
+1231 SVPLKLFSSELFKEGRPVN
-1246 KPINM
+1246 I
-1251 QLSEPTTNPYN
+1251 QLMEPANNPYH
-1262 WGEILYAIEAGPM
+1262 WSEILYAIEAGPM
-1275 LIDGGKQVLNM
+1275 LIDQGKQILNM
-1286 EEEGWKTPNSIKTQ
+1286 EEEGWKTTNSIKTQ

-1319 LDGKL
+1319 KEGKL

-1350 YGMHKAM
+1350 YGMDKAM

-1371 QIMNISPYNKNY
+1371 KIMNISPYNKNY

-1389 LPPKPRFVANTIMGW
+1389 LAPQPRFVANTVMGW
-1404 IEE
+1404 IED